1 MRQVHS
7 STVHVLSNEDIKE
20 FIEKEGDA
28 IITSKTNTAI
38 GVFTADCVP
47 VIVVDDIKG
56 VVAVVH
62 SGWRGTISS
71 ITKKTIETMN
81 RKFNTDYRD
90 VKVYVGPHIRKC
102 CYEVSQELKETFLEE
117 TGIPEDVLFDGRRLS
132 LEECILKDI
141 REIGV
146 LEENIYTLN
155 LCTYCNEDIRLH
167 SYRKSNGGY
176 KVITANNGLDALKK
190 VKENKPDLL
199 LLDLMLPGMDG
210 LDVCKEI
217 KRDKETSKTSII
229 MLTAKSEELDKIL
242 GLELGADDYIT
253 KPFSIR
259 ELLARVKAVL
269 RRSSSDEISEE
280 IYEIGRLKVDFERHE
295 VLINN
300 EKVELTLKE
309 FELLEILIKNK
320 GKILR
325 RETLLD
331 KVWGYEY
338 IGETR
343 TVDVHIRYLRKKVED
358 DDKNP
363 KFIETI
369 RGVGYRFNPV
379 E

>member
-1 MRQVHS
+1 MADEK
-7 STVHVLSNEDIKE
+7 VLI
-20 FIEKEGDA
+20 
-28 IITSKTNTAI
+28 
-38 GVFTADCVP
+38 
-47 VIVVDDIKG
+47 VDDEEHI
-56 VVAVVH
+56 V
-62 SGWRGTISS
+62 
-71 ITKKTIETMN
+71 ELLQ
-81 RKFNTDYRD
+81 FNL
-90 VKVYVGPHIRKC
+90 V
-102 CYEVSQELKETFLEE
+102 
-117 TGIPEDVLFDGRRLS
+117 
-132 LEECILKDI
+132 
-141 REIGV
+141 
-146 LEENIYTLN
+146 NA
-155 LCTYCNEDIRLH
+155 
-167 SYRKSNGGY
+167 GY

-338 IGETR
+338 TGETR